1 MKSSVIFTLAWR
13 NLWRNYRRTLIM
25 LMAIVIGVWAMIFM
39 TAMMRGMVDDMIES
53 GIRNLPGH
61 VQIHH
66 PLFRDDPNI
75 VNSIVEPGKSLQQQ
89 LENPVVKSWASRLK
103 VPGIISSE
111 RDVRGVSILGV
122 NPLAEARIAFAT
134 SQISEGR
141 WLENENDKGIVIGAK
156 LAEKLETRLG
166 KRIVLMSQ
174 DINNEIGERGFRIVG
189 IYRSNDVGFLEER
202 NVYVGLAR
210 VQTML
215 QAENMVSEVVLNG
228 EDYRNTQPLLTLLAT
243 TEFSQQSVEILP
255 WNLADSYLGTMMS
268 VMDGFVIVWVVIIFL
283 ALSFGLVN
291 TLVMAVFERV
301 REIGLMQALGMKP
314 TMILVQIVC
323 EALFLLMLGLIA
335 GNLLALATILPFQSG
350 IDISSVAEGMEMFG
364 ANSVLYPALKLKD
377 VVLANVI
384 VIVLGIAAS
393 ILPAWRAASLDPIVA
408 LYKN

>member
-1 MKSSVIFTLAWR
+1 
-13 NLWRNYRRTLIM
+13 
-25 LMAIVIGVWAMIFM
+25 
-39 TAMMRGMVDDMIES
+39 
-53 GIRNLPGH
+53 
-61 VQIHH
+61 
-66 PLFRDDPNI
+66 
-75 VNSIVEPGKSLQQQ
+75 
-89 LENPVVKSWASRLK
+89 
-103 VPGIISSE
+103 
-111 RDVRGVSILGV
+111 
-122 NPLAEARIAFAT
+122 
-134 SQISEGR
+134 
-141 WLENENDKGIVIGAK
+141 
-156 LAEKLETRLG
+156 
-166 KRIVLMSQ
+166 
-174 DINNEIGERGFRIVG
+174 
-189 IYRSNDVGFLEER
+189 
-202 NVYVGLAR
+202 
-210 VQTML
+210 ML

-301 REIGLMQALGMKP
+301 REIGLMQALGMRP